1 VSARLP
7 ADQSVRDRV
16 TSDFETTFLLEAG
29 AGTGKTTVL
38 VKRILALL
46 RAGRAPIDRI
56 VAITFTD
63 KAAGELKGR
72 LRDDIEKA
80 LESASGDESEQL
92 SRAAAD
98 LERAPVSTIHAF
110 ASSLLRERPFEAG
123 LDPGFAVAAEVA
135 SDRTFDDA
143 WEAWLEVLMA
153 EGDAVLVRAMACD
166 LKLDALK
173 DAARTV
179 VKERDILGREEKA
192 PPFGVDS
199 LLDRVR
205 STVATLQALKR
216 KCVDRDDEAY
226 RSVLDLESDLAQAER
241 LDPASRERFFREL
254 HVVYS
259 RGQQG
264 NWNPKEACKE
274 TKEELK
280 AVRKAQE
287 AYLAASSAHLAWA
300 LRDRLRG
307 FLAAYETA
315 KSDAAVVDFQDLLLR
330 ARDVLQSSIPVRRYF
345 QRRFDFVLVDEFQ
358 DTDPL
363 QAEIAFLLAE
373 DPEGEPASDWRGCRL
388 KPGKLFVVG
397 DPKQSIYR
405 FRRADIA
412 VYEEAKRLV
421 ERSGGETL
429 ALTTNFR
436 TVPSI
441 VAFVNERFGEVF
453 ADRDLDPEPRPLV
466 AFRDEVDKGGARTLA
481 LAVPPERLP
490 EDGDRKVGT
499 VVPLVAATVAA
510 FLDEITRVRPWSVRD
525 EDRVRPARPGDV
537 ALLVRRMSPD
547 FIEHYERAF
556 ATQGVPFRLVGGK
569 DYYARDEV
577 RALANVLRAVDNP
590 ADRLAVFAALRSP
603 FFGFSDDDL
612 WQLMAKGGALNYLA
626 PVPPGF
632 RGATALVAAFE
643 LLTSLHRLRRV
654 RPPTDVIVRLF
665 EKTRALA
672 AYRLRPEG
680 DQLVANLW
688 KTLDVARA
696 YEAAGPTTLRALVR
710 YLEEETEGGA
720 EEGDSPVGDQAG
732 AQVEVVTVHKA
743 KGLEYPI
750 VVLGDILYGNPP
762 AAKSVLRHA
771 EGRGWVKIGGF
782 EPEGWD
788 EAVAAEKLQA
798 AAEDRRLLYVAL
810 TRARDHLVVPCLP
823 GEIPKGWMSPIVQG
837 FVEPGKPAPF
847 GAKAST
853 LVEGGTKNGKAR
865 VTFVDSPALTF
876 AGAAAD
882 RVSSMAP
889 LDGSEEDLRRAV
901 ESERLWQAKR
911 KALSFRGA
919 SVESG
924 DEESETPA
932 DPSGPGA
939 SKSLGMTA
947 AAGDSAAVFGAL
959 VHALLA
965 LPEFPEGDALA
976 RTASTL
982 AAQRGLDA
990 HDAAEAAD
998 LAKRVR
1004 ALPALAAIGSADVVY
1019 REVPFVYR
1027 TGGQVLDGRID
1038 LAYRVAGSWTVIDFK
1053 TARLGSAAEAR
1064 ARFGEQLRRYRTA
1077 LAALTG
1083 EPVTASLCLVRTG
1096 ELVPVEER

>member
-1 VSARLP
+1 MTPPRVP
-7 ADQSVRDRV
+7 ADQRVRDRV
-16 TSDFETTFLLEAG
+16 TTDFETTLLLEAG

-72 LRDDIEKA
+72 LRDDIERA
-80 LESASGDESEQL
+80 LESASGDERERL

-143 WEAWLEVLMA
+143 WDAWLEERMA
-153 EGDAVLVRAMACD
+153 EGDAVLVRAMTCG

-173 DAARTV
+173 AAARTV

-199 LLDRVR
+199 LLDRLR
-205 STVATLQALKR
+205 AAVATLQGLKG
-216 KCVDRDDEAY
+216 KCVNREDDAY
-226 RSVLDLESDLAQAER
+226 RSVLDLESDLARAER
-241 LDPASRERFFREL
+241 LDPASREQFFREM

-264 NWNPKEACKE
+264 NWNPKDACKDV
-274 TKEELK
+274 KAELK
-280 AVRKAQE
+280 AARLAQE
-287 AYLAASSAHLAWA
+287 AHVAASSAHLAWA

-307 FLAAYETA
+307 FLAAYEKA
-315 KSDAAVVDFQDLLLR
+315 KADAAVVDFQDLLLR
-330 ARDVLQSSIPVRRYF
+330 ARDVLQSSVPVRRYF

-373 DPEGEPASDWRGCRL
+373 DPEGAPAADWRGCRL

-412 VYEEAKRLV
+412 VYEETKRLV

-441 VAFVNERFGEVF
+441 VSFVNERFDEVF
-453 ADRDLDPEPRPLV
+453 ADRELDPAPRPLV
-466 AFRDEVDKGGARTLA
+466 AYRDEVDRGGARTLA
-481 LAVPPERLP
+481 LAVPPDRLP
-490 EDGDRKVGT
+490 EDGDRKVGSL
-499 VVPLVAATVAA
+499 VPAIAVTVAA
-510 FLDEITRVRPWSVRD
+510 FLDEITRQRPWSVRD
-525 EDRVRPARPGDV
+525 GDAVRPARPGDV

-547 FIEHYERAF
+547 FIEHYERALT
-556 ATQGVPFRLVGGK
+556 ARGVPFRLVGGK
-569 DYYARDEV
+569 EYYARDEV

-612 WQLMAKGGALNYLA
+612 WQLVAKGGFLNYLA

-632 RGATALVAAFE
+632 RGAIALAAAFE

-654 RPPTDVIVRLF
+654 RPPSDVIVRLF

-696 YEAAGPTTLRALVR
+696 YEAAGPTTLRTLVR
-710 YLEEETEGGA
+710 FLEEETEGGA

-750 VVLGDILYGNPP
+750 VVLGDLLYSQSP
-762 AAKSVLRHA
+762 APKSVLRHA
-771 EGRGWVKIGGF
+771 EGRGWLKIGAF
-782 EPEGWD
+782 EPEGWG
-788 EAVAAEKLQA
+788 EAVAAEKLQG

-823 GEIPKGWMSPIVQG
+823 GEIPKGWMAPIIQG
-837 FVEPGKPAPF
+837 FVEPGQPAPF
-847 GAKAST
+847 GATASSR
-853 LVEGGTKNGKAR
+853 VEGGTKNGKAK
-865 VTFVDSPALTF
+865 VTFVDSPSLTF

-882 RVSSMAP
+882 RVSPMAP
-889 LDGSEEDLRRAV
+889 LDGGEDEAREAK
-901 ESERLWQAKR
+901 EAERLWLARR

-919 SVESG
+919 PVESG
-924 DEESETPA
+924 DEESATP
-932 DPSGPGA
+932 PVPGA
-939 SKSLGMTA
+939 PDTYGAPRGDKDTA
-947 AAGDSAAVFGAL
+947 FGTL

-976 RTASTL
+976 RTATAL
-982 AAQRGLDA
+982 ATQRGLDA
-990 HDAAEAAD
+990 QDSADAAE
-998 LAKRVR
+998 LAQRVR
-1004 ALPALAAIGSADVVY
+1004 ALPALAAIGAADVVY
-1019 REVPFVYR
+1019 REVPFVHR
-1027 TGGQVLDGRID
+1027 KGGQVLDGRID
-1038 LAYRVAGSWTVIDFK
+1038 LAYRVSGSWTVIDFK
-1053 TARLGSAAEAR
+1053 TARLASAAEAR
-1064 ARFGEQLRRYRTA
+1064 SRYGDQLRRYRTA
-1077 LAALTG
+1077 LGALTG

-1096 ELVPVEER
+1096 ELVPVE

>member
-1 VSARLP
+1 VSARVP
-7 ADQSVRDRV
+7 ADQRVRDRV
-16 TSDFETTFLLEAG
+16 TTDFETTLLLEAG

-72 LRDDIEKA
+72 LRDDIERA
-80 LESASGDESEQL
+80 LESASGEEKERL
-92 SRAAAD
+92 ARAAAD

-143 WEAWLEVLMA
+143 WDAWLEERMA
-153 EGDAVLVRAMACD
+153 QGDGVLVRAMACD

-173 DAARTV
+173 AAARTV
-179 VKERDILGREEKA
+179 VKERDILGREETS
-192 PPFGVDS
+192 PPFAPDG
-199 LLDRVR
+199 LLGRMR
-205 STVATLQALKR
+205 AAVATLRPLKARCLDPEDDAFQAVLEL
-216 KCVDRDDEAY
+216 EA
-226 RSVLDLESDLAQAER
+226 DLARAER
-241 LDPASRERFFREL
+241 LDPASREQLFRAL
-254 HVVYS
+254 GVVAHKGRQES
-259 RGQQG
+259 
-264 NWNPKEACKE
+264 WK
-274 TKEELK
+274 TKEDCKATKAELK
-280 AVRKAQE
+280 AVKEAQA
-287 AYLAASSAHLAWA
+287 AYLAASNAHLAWA

-307 FLAAYETA
+307 FLAAYEKA
-315 KSDAAVVDFQDLLLR
+315 KADAAVVDFQDLLLR

-345 QRRFDFVLVDEFQ
+345 QRRFDYVLVDEFQ

-363 QAEIAFLLAE
+363 QAEIAFFLAE
-373 DPEGEPASDWRGCRL
+373 DPEGEPAADWRGCRL

-412 VYEEAKRLV
+412 VYDEAKRLV
-421 ERSGGETL
+421 EGSGGETL

-441 VAFVNERFGEVF
+441 VSFVNERFGEVF
-453 ADRDLDPEPRPLV
+453 ADRELDPDPRPLV
-466 AFRDEVDKGGARTLA
+466 AHRDEVDKGGARTLA

-499 VVPLVAATVAA
+499 IVPLIAATVAA
-510 FLDEITRVRPWSVRD
+510 FLDEITRHRPWSVRD
-525 EDRVRPARPGDV
+525 GDAVRPARPGDV
-537 ALLVRRMSPD
+537 ALLVRRMSPG
-547 FIEHYERAF
+547 FIEHYERALT
-556 ATQGVPFRLVGGK
+556 AQGVPFRLVGGK
-569 DYYARDEV
+569 EYYARDEV

-612 WQLMAKGGALNYLA
+612 WQLVAKGGALNYLA

-632 RGATALVAAFE
+632 RCATALAAAYD

-654 RPPTDVIVRLF
+654 RPPSDVIVRLF

-696 YEAAGPTTLRALVR
+696 YEAAGPTTLRTLVR
-710 YLEEETEGGA
+710 FLEEETEGGA

-750 VVLGDILYGNPP
+750 VVLGDLLYGQPP

-782 EPEGWD
+782 APAGWD

-823 GEIPKGWMSPIVQG
+823 GEIPKGWMGPIVQG

-847 GAKAST
+847 GARAST
-853 LVEGGTKNGKAR
+853 LVEGGTKNGQAK
-865 VTFVDSPALTF
+865 VTFVDSRALTL

-882 RVSSMAP
+882 RVSPMAP
-889 LDGSEEDLRRAV
+889 LDGGEDEARQAK
-901 ESERLWQAKR
+901 EAERLWQAKR

-919 SVESG
+919 SAETG
-924 DEESETPA
+924 DEESATPA
-932 DPSGPGA
+932 DPSSPDTYGA
-939 SKSLGMTA
+939 PRGD
-947 AAGDSAAVFGAL
+947 AAGAFGAL

-965 LPEFPEGDALA
+965 LPDFPEGDALA
-976 RTASTL
+976 HTAVAL
-982 AAQRGLDA
+982 AARSGLDET
-990 HDAAEAAD
+990 DAAEAAD

-1004 ALPALAAIGSADVVY
+1004 ALPALAAIGAADVVY
-1019 REVPFVYR
+1019 REVPFVQR

-1038 LAYRVAGSWTVIDFK
+1038 LAYRVGGSWTVIDFK
-1053 TARLGSAAEAR
+1053 TARLGSADEAR

-1083 EPVTASLCLVRTG
+1083 QPVKASLCLVRTG
-1096 ELVPVEER
+1096 ELVPVEESHGA